1 MDIRSPYFS
10 YHFSIALLLS
20 VILIPSISGILF
32 DDLLWFYALGVNYLK
47 LVVLGVI
54 LYYEVKLTSI
64 KWYKNVV
71 VLTALGIAI
80 DFLSKIM
87 HWPNFIIGLKYFPLI
102 FFVLAVVFHWKKKDR
117 PFYHLLFLTY
127 IPLMFLN
134 LNFKRSET
142 LWWCDFLLT
151 LVIWMVSLIVLF
163 RKEKSSYDN

>member
-32 DDLLWFYALGVNYLK
+32 DDLLWFYALGVNYLE

-80 DFLSKIM
+80 DFVSKIM
-87 HWPNFIIGLKYFPLI
+87 HWPNFIIGLKYLPLL

-142 LWWCDFLLT
+142 LWWCGFLLT
-151 LVIWMVSLIVLF
+151 SILWIVSLIALF
-163 RKEKSSYDN
+163 RKEKSRL